1 MDTGM
6 TLLSRSGCAVPRPS
20 PFIFSQITADFLASL
35 FSRFCNL
42 GSIGSSLALPA
53 PRSLLF
59 FLSHRVLVSLTLTI
73 ALGVPD
79 AMADAADPRE
89 NGHLQGPTR
98 LDLLTLIAPGIGHML
113 LNLGHILFLMGVFFF
128 LFRLTHVGTYVSLFV
143 LGHFTAMIFGVY
155 FGLGTNIYLINVMLG
170 LSVVYKVV
178 DNLGGFQRW
187 RIIQPNPGLATLVFA
202 TFHGVGV
209 ATNILEYQI
218 LPYGLVRDVLA

>member
-1 MDTGM
+1 MNTGM
-6 TLLSRSGCAVPRPS
+6 TSPGGSSCAVVRQADLTS
-20 PFIFSQITADFLASL
+20 FQITADFLASFL
-35 FSRFCNL
+35 SGLRNL

-53 PRSLLF
+53 WRSLLF
-59 FLSHRVLVSLTLTI
+59 FLSHRVSVSLTMAI

-79 AMADAADPRE
+79 AMADAADPGE

-98 LDLLTLIAPGIGHML
+98 LDLLSLISPGIGHMF
-113 LNLGHILFLMGVFFF
+113 LNFGHILFLMGVVFF
-128 LFRLTHVGTYVSLFV
+128 LFRLTHVGTYLSLFV

-155 FGLGTNIYLINVMLG
+155 FGLGTDIYLINVMLG
-170 LSVVYKVV
+170 LSMVYKVM
-178 DNLGGFQRW
+178 DNLGAFQRW
-187 RIIQPNPGLATLVFA
+187 RIIQSNSGLATLVFA